1 LTRVRASSKG
11 LAHAAM
17 AWLLAWSGMWPWA
30 DHPVL
35 QAVGIYYHR
44 PVAWLQ
50 VVSLVAVFAAIIAP
64 QPARATY
71 VRVWWITT
79 NWLAA
84 TVWWLTESMHV
95 YGGLSMVAAALAV
108 IALAGALAL
117 YMTAALGYVA
127 TRMTDRAVA
136 GSGRGAIMSAL
147 AIAAAWTLAEWLRA
161 KWFTGFPWGELGY
174 AHLTNWGWLAPITGV
189 TGVTALV
196 VFAAAWVASTWCG
209 LTNHT
214 AQGWTKR
221 QVMPWL
227 AFALVII
234 GLPPAIQP
242 SPERWGTP
250 NGSHTVALVQGN
262 VDQSTKF
269 GSSAALDMA
278 WYAAQVVETDAALTI
293 LPETAFPM
301 LPETVPTAIWRDLT
315 LSHNSQ
321 EKATLVGIPAQI
333 GDNTFQNEA
342 WLINSQSRAAPLA
355 DIPQHRYAKN
365 HLVPFGELSPP
376 GFRWFTSQL
385 DIPLSEFKPGGADQ
399 PGFQWRGETLAV
411 TICYEDVFGD
421 EMAQRMTSV
430 DSTPTAWVNMS
441 NLAWFG
447 DTTAIPSHLQ
457 MARWRALELGRP
469 MLRATNTGA
478 TAVIDHL
485 GRVVARLPMQTRGVL
500 ITNFEGR
507 TGLTPYAQW
516 AGRWGHTPVWVLS
529 VLVLVFLVPRKRAE

>member
-1 LTRVRASSKG
+1 MALSKL
-11 LAHAAM
+11 LALAAV

-30 DHPVL
+30 DHPVF
-35 QAVGIYYHR
+35 QALGIHHHR

-50 VVSLVAVFAAIIAP
+50 MVCLLAVFATITGP
-64 QPARATY
+64 NSVRATY
-71 VRVWWITT
+71 MRVWWVAS

-84 TVWWLTESMHV
+84 TVWWLTHSMHF

-117 YMTAALGYVA
+117 YMTATLGYVA
-127 TRMTDRAVA
+127 TRAAPRAA
-136 GSGRGAIMSAL
+136 SPSGGHAIAWAL
-147 AIAAAWTLAEWLRA
+147 AVAAAWTLAEWLRA

-189 TGVTALV
+189 TGVTAMV
-196 VFAAAWVASTWCG
+196 VFTAAWVASAGCG
-209 LTNHT
+209 LTKSKGGRWMT
-214 AQGWTKR
+214 R
-221 QVMPWL
+221 QVTPWL
-227 AFALVII
+227 AFALII
-234 GLPPAIQP
+234 TGLPPAIQY
-242 SPERWGTP
+242 SPERWTAP
-250 NGSHTVALVQGN
+250 NGSHTVALLQGN
-262 VDQSTKF
+262 VDQSAKF
-269 GSSAALDMA
+269 GSDAVRDMA
-278 WYAAQVVETDAALTI
+278 WYTAQVAATDAVLTI
-293 LPETAFPM
+293 LPETAFPK
-301 LPETVPTAIWRDLT
+301 LPETIPTDIWKDLIQ
-315 LSHNSQ
+315 SHPSQ
-321 EKATLVGIPAQI
+321 GKATLVGIPVQV
-333 GDNTFQNEA
+333 GNNTFQNEA
-342 WLINSQSRAAPLA
+342 WLVNTQSRAGPLA
-355 DIPQHRYAKN
+355 EIPQYRYAKH

-399 PGFQWRGETLAV
+399 SGFPWRGETLAV

-421 EMAQRMTSV
+421 EMAQRMTAVASV
-430 DSTPTAWVNMS
+430 PTAWVNMS

-485 GRVVARLPMQTRGVL
+485 GRVVDSLPMQTRGVL
-500 ITNFEGR
+500 ITTFEGR

-529 VLVLVFLVPRKRAE
+529 VLVLVFLVLRKRPE

>member
-1 LTRVRASSKG
+1 
-11 LAHAAM
+11 
-17 AWLLAWSGMWPWA
+17 MWPWE
-30 DHPVL
+30 DHPVF
-35 QAVGIYYHR
+35 QTVGIHHHQ
-44 PVAWLQ
+44 PAAWLQ
-50 VVSLVAVFAAIIAP
+50 MVCLVVVFAAIIAP

-71 VRVWWITT
+71 VRVWWVTA

-84 TVWWLTESMHV
+84 TVWWLTHSMHV

-127 TRMTDRAVA
+127 TRVTPRAAVRSDRH
-136 GSGRGAIMSAL
+136 AITSAL

-189 TGVTALV
+189 TGVTAMV
-196 VFAAAWVASTWCG
+196 VFTAAWVASAWSG
-209 LTNHT
+209 LTKFT
-214 AQGWTKR
+214 AQGWTMR

-234 GLPPAIQP
+234 GLPPAVQP
-242 SPERWGTP
+242 SPEGWGRP
-250 NGSHTVALVQGN
+250 NGTHNVALVQGN
-262 VDQSTKF
+262 VDQSAKF
-269 GSSAALDMA
+269 GSNAARDMA
-278 WYAAQVVETDAALTI
+278 WYTARVEASDAALTI
-293 LPETAFPM
+293 LPETAFPT
-301 LPETVPTAIWRDLT
+301 LPETVPADIWRDLIR
-315 LSHNSQ
+315 SHITQ
-321 EKATLVGIPAQI
+321 EKATLVGIPVQI
-333 GDNTFQNEA
+333 GDNIFRNEA
-342 WLINSQSRAAPLA
+342 WLINTQSRAASLA
-355 DIPQHRYAKN
+355 DIPQYRYAKH

-421 EMAQRMTSV
+421 EMAQRMTGV
-430 DSTPTAWVNMS
+430 DPTPTAWVNMS

-485 GRVVARLPMQTRGVL
+485 GRVVDSLPMQTRGVL
-500 ITNFEGR
+500 ITTFEGR
-507 TGLTPYAQW
+507 TGLTPYVQW
-516 AGRWGHTPVWVLS
+516 AGRWGHTPLWVLS
-529 VLVLVFLVPRKRAE
+529 VLVLVFLVPRKRPE